1 MDNSNEKNGNN
12 IIKKNEE
19 ISDLEFIKRKQI
31 DDDFKQISNLLED
44 GYQSM

>member
-1 MDNSNEKNGNN
+1 MDNSNEENGN